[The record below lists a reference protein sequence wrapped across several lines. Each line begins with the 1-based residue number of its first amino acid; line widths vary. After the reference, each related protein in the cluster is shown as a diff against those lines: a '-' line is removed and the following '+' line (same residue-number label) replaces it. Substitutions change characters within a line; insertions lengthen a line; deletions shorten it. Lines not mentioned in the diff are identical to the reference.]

1 MYIKSMV
8 IDGFKSYCQRTEIP
22 GFDVQFNAITGLNGS
37 GKSNILDA
45 ICFLLGITNLFHIRA
60 SNLQELVYKGGQAGI
75 TKATVS
81 IVFDNTD
88 KSVSPYGYE
97 QFDELTITRQVVV
110 GGKNKYLINGTN
122 ATTTRVQDLFHS
134 VQLNVNNPHFLIMQG
149 RITKVLNMKPPE
161 ILSLLEE
168 AASTKLY
175 ESKKEA
181 ALKTIEKKDS
191 KLREIDRVLYEDI
204 TPTIRKLR
212 EERSSYLEYQK
223 VVREIEHLSRL
234 IVAYDFT
241 RLEEAKQRSKD
252 DLVRLETNLSS
263 AKESLE
269 QLNAQK
275 AEVDQNIVNLTEE
288 RQTLLGSALEEAE
301 RLLTERQK
309 EEAVVAG
316 ASTRA
321 VEHLCAAKKQ
331 LRSLDLQSAEVATHL
346 AAKQRAAEVAA
357 GAEFHDL
364 EEAAK
369 QAQDAL
375 TEAQANLAATT
386 SGLGGGGSSSKRAG
400 GLAEQARMA
409 EGHRVAVETEL
420 RQLEMR
426 EDHLSK
432 ELASGEM
439 KLAAMEAKSG
449 KEGQAEAQKRRQL
462 VEQITKVNEQLED
475 IRRADEEAGG
485 DEAAITNRYNEEA
498 KATRL
503 LQARCDELGRQFHQL
518 QFEYTDPTP
527 NFDRR
532 QVYGVVAKL
541 FDLVDPKYATAIEV
555 AAGGKLYNVVVDTET
570 TAKALLERGQ
580 LARRVTM
587 LPLNQMRGS
596 PVPAEVVQRAEALV
610 GAENVAPALSLIRYP
625 PHLRPVME
633 FIFGGLLVCPTL
645 DYARR
650 VAFHPGVERRTI
662 TYDGDMF
669 DPQGTLSGGSRTSG
683 GGDTAASLLIRVAQW
698 RAAECEAVEAT
709 TRVRATQEAREAAV
723 ERARRRADL
732 AETLDRARHQ
742 LALVETNL
750 RQSDTHR
757 LRSDLERLKEEL
769 TEVGESLKR
778 GAMRLTEAKKA
789 AAEAQWRVEH
799 AQEEE
804 ARALREAEAAVQVA
818 RKRADAAEETLR
830 QKQRLKETL
839 RLEADELARELEQIK
854 ASTELSRGEVASAEA
869 AVATTEEQLKTAKAA
884 LTEARARVKEQQRLA
899 DAAAAAIQTAKNEAG
914 RLKEA
919 ISATTCEI
927 DRLTHDVDIHSR
939 ESKEATVKLAQM
951 LESNTWI
958 AEERHHFG
966 VANGPFDFGKRD
978 PSEARQ
984 RVAQLSERRDKLSR
998 TVNMR
1003 AMNMLGTAE
1012 EQYADLLR
1020 RREIVLAD
1028 KRKIQAVI
1036 DDLDAR
1042 KEQVLRAAYDKVN
1055 AEFSNIFSSLL
1066 PGTRA
1071 QLVPPEGQTIL
1082 EGLQFRVA
1090 FGDTWKESLSELSG
1104 GQRSLVA
1111 LALILALLLFKPAP
1125 IYILDEVDAALDLSH
1140 TQNIGQLIKNHF
1152 NNAQFIVVSLKD
1164 GMFNNANVLFKTKFV
1179 DGVST
1184 VTRHTPSTPSSALA
1198 SAALRPTKASGDARP
1213 HQIGSRRNP
1222 FSERLVTRF
1231 KGLLYLVCLGMSVE
1245 AVVKQV
1251 DGDALEAAIKGDK
1264 LLVCDFFATWCGP
1277 CKSLAPK
1284 LDAMAKENEKVI
1296 FVKLDVDECQDV
1308 AEKYRVTAMPTLIV
1322 FKNGCEIGR
1331 VVGANEAGIRELIQ
1345 ANA

>member
-88 KSVSPYGYE
+88 KSISPYGYE

-122 ATTTRVQDLFHS
+122 ATSTRVQDLFHS

-175 ESKKEA
+175 ENKKEA

-223 VVREIEHLSRL
+223 VVREIEHLSKL

-252 DLVRLETNLSS
+252 DLVKLETDLLS
-263 AKESLE
+263 AKGSLE

-275 AEVDQNIVNLTEE
+275 AEVDKKIVNLTEE
-288 RQTLLGSALEEAE
+288 RQTLLGTALEEAE

-309 EEAVVAG
+309 GEAVAAG
-316 ASTRA
+316 SSTRA
-321 VEHLCAAKKQ
+321 VERLRAAKKQ

-346 AAKQRAAEVAA
+346 EAKQRAAEAAA

-364 EEAAK
+364 EEAAQ

-400 GLAEQARMA
+400 GLAEQARVA
-409 EGHRVAVETEL
+409 EGHQVAVETEL

-426 EDHLSK
+426 EEHLSK
-432 ELASGEM
+432 ELAGGEK
-439 KLAAMEAKSG
+439 KLAAMEAKCG
-449 KEGQAEAQKRRQL
+449 KEGQVEAQKRRQL
-462 VEQITKVNEQLED
+462 MEQIAKVNEQLED

-485 DEAAITNRYNEEA
+485 DESAITNRYNEEA
-498 KATRL
+498 KAARL
-503 LQARCDELGRQFHQL
+503 LQARSEELGRQFHQL
-518 QFEYTDPTP
+518 QFEYVDPTP

-532 QVYGVVAKL
+532 RVYGVVAKL

-580 LARRVTM
+580 LPRRVTM
-587 LPLNQMRGS
+587 LPLNRMRGN
-596 PVPAEVVQRAEALV
+596 PMPADVVQRAEALV

-625 PHLRPVME
+625 SHLRPVME

-645 DYARR
+645 DHARR

-669 DPQGTLSGGSRTSG
+669 DPQGTLSGGSRSG
-683 GGDTAASLLIRVAQW
+683 GGDGAASLLIRVAQW
-698 RAAECEAVEAT
+698 RAAECEAVEAMI
-709 TRVRATQEAREAAV
+709 RAQAMQEAREAAA

-732 AETLDRARHQ
+732 AETLDRTRHQ

-757 LRSDLERLKEEL
+757 LRSDLERLREEL
-769 TEVGESLKR
+769 AEVGESLKR
-778 GAMRLTEAKKA
+778 GTTRLAEAKKA
-789 AAEAQWRVEH
+789 AEEAQWRVEH

-804 ARALREAEAAVQVA
+804 ARALREAEAAVCAA
-818 RKRADAAEETLR
+818 RKRADAAEEALR

-839 RLEADELARELEQIK
+839 RLEAGELARELEQIK
-854 ASTELSRGEVASAEA
+854 SSTELSRGEVANAEA
-869 AVATTEEQLKTAKAA
+869 AVETAGKQLEAAKAA
-884 LTEARARVKEQQRLA
+884 LAEARARVEEQQRLA
-899 DAAAAAIQTAKNEAG
+899 DAVATAIQTAKNEAG
-914 RLKEA
+914 RLKET
-919 ISATTCEI
+919 ISATICEI
-927 DRLTHDVDIHSR
+927 DRLTHDVDIHSK
-939 ESKEATVKLAQM
+939 ESKEATIKLVQM
-951 LESNTWI
+951 LESNAWI

-978 PSEARQ
+978 PGEARK

-1042 KEQVLRAAYDKVN
+1042 KEQVLRAAYEKVN

-1184 VTRHTPSTPSSALA
+1184 VTRHTPSTSSSALA
-1198 SAALRPTKASGDARP
+1198 SAALRSTKAAGDARP
-1213 HQIGSRRNP
+1213 HQIGSRRK
-1222 FSERLVTRF
+1222 L
-1231 KGLLYLVCLGMSVE
+1231 
-1245 AVVKQV
+1245 
-1251 DGDALEAAIKGDK
+1251 AA
-1264 LLVCDFFATWCGP
+1264 
-1277 CKSLAPK
+1277 
-1284 LDAMAKENEKVI
+1284 
-1296 FVKLDVDECQDV
+1296 
-1308 AEKYRVTAMPTLIV
+1308 
-1322 FKNGCEIGR
+1322 
-1331 VVGANEAGIRELIQ
+1331 
-1345 ANA
+1345 

>member
-134 VQLNVNNPHFLIMQG
+134 VQLN
-149 RITKVLNMKPPE
+149 

-854 ASTELSRGEVASAEA
+854 GRTLLLTDSSPHKEFGFSRIRILSFTPMPDAEVNLAASTELSRGEVASAEA

-1213 HQIGSRRNP
+1213 HQIGSRRK
-1222 FSERLVTRF
+1222 L
-1231 KGLLYLVCLGMSVE
+1231 
-1245 AVVKQV
+1245 
-1251 DGDALEAAIKGDK
+1251 AA
-1264 LLVCDFFATWCGP
+1264 
-1277 CKSLAPK
+1277 
-1284 LDAMAKENEKVI
+1284 
-1296 FVKLDVDECQDV
+1296 
-1308 AEKYRVTAMPTLIV
+1308 
-1322 FKNGCEIGR
+1322 
-1331 VVGANEAGIRELIQ
+1331 
-1345 ANA
+1345 

>member
-88 KSVSPYGYE
+88 KSISPYGYE

-122 ATTTRVQDLFHS
+122 ATSTRVQDLFHS

-175 ESKKEA
+175 ENKKEA

-223 VVREIEHLSRL
+223 VVREIEHLSKL

-241 RLEEAKQRSKD
+241 LLEEAKQRSKD
-252 DLVRLETNLSS
+252 DLCKLEANLSS

-269 QLNAQK
+269 QLNTQK
-275 AEVDQNIVNLTEE
+275 AEVDKNIVSLTEE
-288 RQTLLGSALEEAE
+288 RQTLLGTALEEAE

-309 EEAVVAG
+309 EEAVAAG
-316 ASTRA
+316 SSTRA
-321 VEHLCAAKKQ
+321 MERLRAAQKQ
-331 LRSLDLQSAEVATHL
+331 FRSLDIQSAEVATHL
-346 AAKQRAAEVAA
+346 AVKQRAAEVAA

-364 EEAAK
+364 EEAAQ

-375 TEAQANLAATT
+375 TEAQANLAATS

-400 GLAEQARMA
+400 GLAEQARVA

-426 EDHLSK
+426 EEHLSK
-432 ELASGEM
+432 ELAGGEK
-439 KLAAMEAKSG
+439 KLVAMEAKCG
-449 KEGQAEAQKRRQL
+449 KEGQVEAQKRRQL
-462 VEQITKVNEQLED
+462 VEQIEKVNKQLED
-475 IRRADEEAGG
+475 IQRADEEAGG

-498 KATRL
+498 KAARL
-503 LQARCDELGRQFHQL
+503 LQARSEELGRQFHQL

-532 QVYGVVAKL
+532 RVYGVVAKL
-541 FDLVDPKYATAIEV
+541 FDLVNPKYATAIEV

-587 LPLNQMRGS
+587 LPLNRMRGS
-596 PVPAEVVQRAEALV
+596 PVPADVVQRVEALV

-645 DYARR
+645 DHARR

-669 DPQGTLSGGSRTSG
+669 DPQGTLSGGSRASG
-683 GGDTAASLLIRVAQW
+683 GSDGTANLLIRVAQW
-698 RAAECEAVEAT
+698 RAAECEAVEAMA
-709 TRVRATQEAREAAV
+709 RARATQEAREAAA

-732 AETLDRARHQ
+732 AETLDRTRHQ

-757 LRSDLERLKEEL
+757 LRSDLGRLKEEL

-778 GAMRLTEAKKA
+778 GAMRLAEAKKA
-789 AAEAQWRVEH
+789 AEEAQWRVEH

-804 ARALREAEAAVQVA
+804 ARALREAEAAVCAA
-818 RKRADAAEETLR
+818 RKRADAAEEALR

-854 ASTELSRGEVASAEA
+854 SSAELSRGEVTNAEA
-869 AVATTEEQLKTAKAA
+869 AVETAEKQLEAAKAA
-884 LTEARARVKEQQRLA
+884 LAEAREKVEEQQRLA
-899 DAAAAAIQTAKNEAG
+899 DAAATAIQAAKSDAG

-927 DRLTHDVDIHSR
+927 DRLTHDVDIHSK
-939 ESKEATVKLAQM
+939 ESKEATIKLAQM
-951 LESNTWI
+951 LESNAWI

-978 PSEARQ
+978 PVEARQ

-1028 KRKIQAVI
+1028 KLKIQAVI

-1042 KEQVLRAAYDKVN
+1042 KEQVLRAAYEKVN

-1184 VTRHTPSTPSSALA
+1184 VTRHTPSTSSSALA
-1198 SAALRPTKASGDARP
+1198 SAALRSAKAGGDARP
-1213 HQIGSRRNP
+1213 HQIGGRRK
-1222 FSERLVTRF
+1222 L
-1231 KGLLYLVCLGMSVE
+1231 
-1245 AVVKQV
+1245 
-1251 DGDALEAAIKGDK
+1251 AA
-1264 LLVCDFFATWCGP
+1264 
-1277 CKSLAPK
+1277 
-1284 LDAMAKENEKVI
+1284 
-1296 FVKLDVDECQDV
+1296 
-1308 AEKYRVTAMPTLIV
+1308 
-1322 FKNGCEIGR
+1322 
-1331 VVGANEAGIRELIQ
+1331 
-1345 ANA
+1345 